1 MERNLKIFYQTTL
14 YLSLNPI
21 VLPPGIQ
28 PEDINKKHK
37 NAVIIYIWIKWII
50 EALFVVAKTG
60 NLPKHF

>member
-1 MERNLKIFYQTTL
+1 MERNFKIFYQTTL
-14 YLSLNPI
+14 HLSLNLAI
-21 VLPPGIQ
+21 LLPGIQ

-37 NAVIIYIWIKWII
+37 NAVIICMWIKWII